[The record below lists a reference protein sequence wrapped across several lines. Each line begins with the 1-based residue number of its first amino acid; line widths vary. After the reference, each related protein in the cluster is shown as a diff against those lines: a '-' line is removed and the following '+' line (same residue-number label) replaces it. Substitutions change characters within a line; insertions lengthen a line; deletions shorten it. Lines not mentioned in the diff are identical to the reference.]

1 MGDTTKLLDEDFS
14 NFLNFV
20 NKYERFIIAGHKEPD
35 GDCITSSLV
44 LAELLNTM
52 GKKTLVV
59 SAGPFKRTEVKKYE
73 NQFAKNI
80 DGFVKNNKCALF
92 LVDCSLL
99 DRIGDVGISEN
110 QFDTFIIDHHK
121 TAGNSTEKS
130 IVKPAAPATAYLIQ
144 QLFEHSGIELDKKT
158 ANLLFFGICTD
169 TGFFRFL
176 EENDSCVFE
185 AVARLVSK
193 GANPKKT
200 YDEMTGNK
208 PFVSRKV
215 LGMLLERTELFFDDR
230 LALTYETFE
239 ETERYGKD
247 SRDSDALY
255 QMLSSSAG
263 VEAIVSIKQET
274 PAMCTVGLRSKN
286 AVDVSSVAAKY
297 GGGGHK
303 NAAGFSVETSIE
315 ALKKDL
321 LKEFEEIFS

>member
-14 NFLNFV
+14 NFLTFV
-20 NKYERFIIAGHKEPD
+20 NKYEQFIIAGHKEPD

-44 LAELLNTM
+44 LAELLNIM

-80 DGFVKNNKCALF
+80 DGFAKKDKCALF

-99 DRIGDVGISEN
+99 ERTGDVGISEN

-121 TAGNSTEKS
+121 TAGKSTEKS
-130 IVKPAAPATAYLIQ
+130 IVKPAAPAAAYLIQ
-144 QLFEHSGIELDKKT
+144 QLFEHSGAELDKQT

-193 GANPKKT
+193 GASPKKT

-215 LGMLLERTELFFDDR
+215 LGMLLDRTELFFNGR
-230 LALTYETFE
+230 LALTYETYE
-239 ETERYGKD
+239 ETERFGKD

-263 VEAIVSIKQET
+263 VEAIVSIKQEK
-274 PAMCTVGLRSKN
+274 PEMCTVGLRSKD

-303 NAAGFSVETSIE
+303 NAAGFSAETSID
-315 ALKKDL
+315 ALKQDL
-321 LKEFEEIFS
+321 LKEFKKIFA